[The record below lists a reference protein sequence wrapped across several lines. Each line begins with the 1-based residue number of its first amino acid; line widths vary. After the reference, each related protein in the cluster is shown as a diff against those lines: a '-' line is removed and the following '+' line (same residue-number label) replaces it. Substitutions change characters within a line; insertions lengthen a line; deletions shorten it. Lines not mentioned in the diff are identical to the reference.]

1 MFGESVATKT
11 YYICIQKADKQA
23 AIKDL

>member
-11 YYICIQKADKQA
+11 YYICILKADKQV